1 VQEQDSA
8 VPLTDLNRT
17 ELFAY
22 RPDVAEPDDFD
33 QFWRST
39 LASAD
44 MIGLDAGFEPVD
56 NGLRQVETFD
66 VTFSGHGGD
75 EVSGWLH
82 LPIGPDG
89 PLPAVVQFQGYSGG
103 RGLPHEN
110 NLWALAGYA
119 HLVVDTRGQ
128 GWGRTVGTTPDPI
141 SSRPSAPGLMTKGI
155 LDPATYYYRRV
166 YVDAVRA
173 VAAVRSHPRVDGT
186 RLAVV
191 GGSQGG
197 ALSVV
202 AGALAPGV
210 SAVMADVPFL
220 CHFRRATD
228 IATAGPYLEIAQYLA
243 SHRDDVDK
251 VFATL
256 GYFDAANLAKRATA
270 PALFSI
276 ALMDQTCPPSTCMAA
291 YRLYGGPTDLRL
303 YEFND
308 HEGGEAFQQREQLRW
323 LHARL

>member
-1 VQEQDSA
+1 
-8 VPLTDLNRT
+8 VPLTDLNRA
-17 ELFAY
+17 ELLAY
-22 RPDVAEPDDFD
+22 RPDVAEPEDFD

-39 LASAD
+39 LAEAKD
-44 MIGLDAGFEPVD
+44 VGLDARFEPVD

-75 EVSGWLH
+75 RLSGWLH
-82 LPIGPDG
+82 LPAGTAG

-110 NLWALAGYA
+110 NLWTLAGHA
-119 HLVVDTRGQ
+119 HVVVDTRGQ
-128 GWGRTVGTTPDPI
+128 GWGWMVGATPDPV
-141 SSRPSAPGLMTKGI
+141 SSPPSAPGLMTKGI
-155 LDPATYYYRRV
+155 LDPAAYYYRRV

-173 VAAVRSHPRVDGT
+173 VAAVRSHPQVDGT

-202 AGALAPGV
+202 TAALAPGL

-228 IATAGPYLEIAQYLA
+228 IATDGPYLEIAQYLA
-243 SHRDDVDK
+243 SHRDDVEQ

-256 GYFDAANLAKRATA
+256 GYFSTSPTWPSA
-270 PALFSI
+270 PPRPRCS
-276 ALMDQTCPPSTCMAA
+276 QS
-291 YRLYGGPTDLRL
+291 R
-303 YEFND
+303 
-308 HEGGEAFQQREQLRW
+308 
-323 LHARL
+323 

>member
-1 VQEQDSA
+1 MQEQDSA
-8 VPLTDLNRT
+8 VPLTDLNRA

-22 RPDVAEPDDFD
+22 RPDVAEPDDLD

-39 LASAD
+39 LAEAD
-44 MIGLDAGFEPVD
+44 EVGLNARFEPVD
-56 NGLRQVETFD
+56 NRLRQVETFD

-75 EVSGWLH
+75 QLSGWLH
-82 LPIGPDG
+82 LPAGTDG

-128 GWGRTVGTTPDPI
+128 GWGRTVGATPDPV
-141 SSRPSAPGLMTKGI
+141 SSPPSAPGLMTKGI

-197 ALSVV
+197 GLSVV

-210 SAVMADVPFL
+210 SAVLADVPFL
-220 CHFRRATD
+220 CHFRRATE
-228 IATAGPYLEIAQYLA
+228 IATDGPYLEIGEYLA
-243 SHRDDVDK
+243 SHRDDVEQ

-256 GYFDAANLAKRATA
+256 GYFDVANLAKRATA

-276 ALMDQTCPPSTCMAA
+276 ALMDQICPPSTCMAA

-308 HEGGEAFQQREQLRW
+308 HEGGAAFQQREQLRW
-323 LHARL
+323 LLDQL

>member
-1 VQEQDSA
+1 MQEQDSA
-8 VPLTDLNRT
+8 VPLTDLNRA
-17 ELFAY
+17 ELLAY
-22 RPDVAEPDDFD
+22 RPDVAEPDDLD

-39 LASAD
+39 LGAAD
-44 MIGLDAGFEPVD
+44 EVGLDARFQPVD

-66 VTFSGHGGD
+66 VRFSGHGGD
-75 EVSGWLH
+75 QLNGWLH
-82 LPIGPDG
+82 LPAGAEP

-128 GWGRTVGTTPDPI
+128 GWGWMVGATPDPV
-141 SSRPSAPGLMTKGI
+141 SSPPSAPGLMTKGI

-166 YVDAVRA
+166 YVDTVRA
-173 VAAVRSHPRVDGT
+173 VAAVRSHSRVDGT

-197 ALSVV
+197 GLSIA

-228 IATAGPYLEIAQYLA
+228 IATAGPYLEIGQYMA
-243 SHRDDVDK
+243 SHRDDVEK

-256 GYFDAANLAKRATA
+256 GYFDVANLAKRATA

-276 ALMDQTCPPSTCMAA
+276 ALMDQICPPSTCMAA

-308 HEGGEAFQQREQLRW
+308 HEGGAAFQQREQLRW
-323 LHARL
+323 LRDRL

>member
-1 VQEQDSA
+1 
-8 VPLTDLNRT
+8 
-17 ELFAY
+17 
-22 RPDVAEPDDFD
+22 
-33 QFWRST
+33 
-39 LASAD
+39 
-44 MIGLDAGFEPVD
+44 
-56 NGLRQVETFD
+56 
-66 VTFSGHGGD
+66 
-75 EVSGWLH
+75 
-82 LPIGPDG
+82 
-89 PLPAVVQFQGYSGG
+89 VQFQGYSGG

-128 GWGRTVGTTPDPI
+128 GWGWMVGATPDPV
-141 SSRPSAPGLMTKGI
+141 SSPPSAPGLMTKGI

-166 YVDAVRA
+166 YVDTVRA
-173 VAAVRSHPRVDGT
+173 VAAVRSHSRVDGT

-197 ALSVV
+197 GLSIA

-228 IATAGPYLEIAQYLA
+228 IATAGPYLEIGQYMA
-243 SHRDDVDK
+243 SHRDDVEK

-256 GYFDAANLAKRATA
+256 GYFDVANLAKRATA

-276 ALMDQTCPPSTCMAA
+276 ALMDQICPPSTCMAA

-308 HEGGEAFQQREQLRW
+308 HEGGAAFQQREQLRW
-323 LHARL
+323 LRDRL